1 MYTPYCVFCYF
12 WLSFMMTS
20 KKNRIILIDDSPAE
34 PILLGSAIDK
44 SGRSI
49 LLESFDDSVYAVKEL
64 VRRSKEDKD
73 LMPNLILLDLNMPGY
88 SGIEV
93 LKKLRKDKVCC
104 FTPIIVM
111 TSSSLDSDVVEAIR
125 EGAKCV
131 IVKPTGHKK
140 YIEVVQK
147 TFDFWF
153 ETAKCIGNEC

>member
-64 VRRSKEDKD
+64 VRRSKEDKE

>member
-1 MYTPYCVFCYF
+1 
-12 WLSFMMTS
+12 MMTS

-64 VRRSKEDKD
+64 VRRSKEDKE

>member
-34 PILLGSAIDK
+34 PLLLGSAIDK

>member
-1 MYTPYCVFCYF
+1 
-12 WLSFMMTS
+12 MMTS
-20 KKNRIILIDDSPAE
+20 QKNRIILIDDSPAE

-44 SGRSI
+44 SGRPI

-93 LKKLRKDKVCC
+93 LKKLRKYKVCC

-153 ETAKCIGNEC
+153 ETAKCLGNEC

>member
-49 LLESFDDSVYAVKEL
+49 LLESFDDSLYAVKEL

>member
-64 VRRSKEDKD
+64 VRRSKEDKE

-153 ETAKCIGNEC
+153 ETAKCLGNEC

>member
-1 MYTPYCVFCYF
+1 
-12 WLSFMMTS
+12 MMTS